1 MDVNLL
7 YRIVPTMRGMR
18 RACPPRFLYVF
29 FMISVWFHFDFFND
43 LIMNTDVSIV
53 R

>member
-1 MDVNLL
+1 MDVNQL

-18 RACPPRFLYVF
+18 RASPAGFLYVF
-29 FMISVWFHFDFFND
+29 FMISVWFHFDFFYD
-43 LIMNTDVSIV
+43 FIMNIDVSIV